1 MMYIYWWRCFS
12 TGLCAKLGCLS
23 RLTLTLTLTL
33 MLTLTLTWSGS
44 ITTQGGSELLRRLW
58 SEPCG
63 TCGRGWQVA
72 RGGGQDE
79 EGQGEDGSDCDCE
92 GECKGRVL

>member
-1 MMYIYWWRCFS
+1 MMYIYWRRCFS
-12 TGLCAKLGCLS
+12 TGVCAKLECLS
-23 RLTLTLTLTL
+23 RLTITLTL
-33 MLTLTLTWSGS
+33 MLILTLTWSGS

-63 TCGRGWQVA
+63 RGWQVA
-72 RGGGQDE
+72 RGGGQD
-79 EGQGEDGSDCDCE
+79 QGEGDGGGGSDCDCE